1 MERMSDRRARPGRAE
16 RRARAASPAET
27 APISPSE
34 RAAQLGDA
42 LRRGLIGSLVAV
54 TAVALAEHELAGS
67 AAPGPSAEA
76 LISDV
81 GSAAAPSPSEL
92 LPKAPAHVPLVARR
106 AISHAAA
113 TVGVDRRYLFAVAAR
128 ESSFDS
134 AAYERRT
141 SAAGLYQF
149 TEDTWLRVVK
159 AFGARFGLGV
169 YAAEISL
176 RDDGS
181 VTMPKGPRRERL
193 MKLRFDP
200 RLSALMAAELARDN
214 EHRLA
219 HILGRKVS
227 PAETYI
233 AHFLGVG
240 PAARMITAAADRPRI
255 AAARIVP
262 AAAKANPALFRKE
275 GKAASA
281 ASLVAEIE
289 AYFRDEAPK
298 FEPA

>member
-1 MERMSDRRARPGRAE
+1 MSDTQARLRRVARRG
-16 RRARAASPAET
+16 RAASPPTQEALP
-27 APISPSE
+27 AGE

-42 LRRGLIGSLVAV
+42 LRRGLIGGLVAV
-54 TAVALAEHELAGS
+54 TAVALAEHELAGG
-67 AAPGPSAEA
+67 AAPGPVAEA
-76 LISDV
+76 LIADL
-81 GSAAAPSPSEL
+81 GSADAPSPSEL
-92 LPKAPAHVPLVARR
+92 LPKAPAHVPPVARR

-128 ESSFDS
+128 ESSFDA
-134 AAYERRT
+134 AAYVRRT

-159 AFGARFGLGV
+159 VFGARFGLGV
-169 YAAEISL
+169 YAAEITL
-176 RDDGS
+176 KDDGG

-200 RLSALMAAELARDN
+200 KLAALMAAELARDN
-214 EHRLA
+214 ERRLK
-219 HILGRKVS
+219 HLLGRPVS

-240 PAARMITAAADRPRI
+240 PAARVITAAADRPRI

-262 AAAKANPALFRKE
+262 AAAAANPAVFRKE
-275 GKAASA
+275 GHAASA
-281 ASLVAEIE
+281 AAVVAAIE
-289 AYFRDEAPK
+289 AYFRDEAPR